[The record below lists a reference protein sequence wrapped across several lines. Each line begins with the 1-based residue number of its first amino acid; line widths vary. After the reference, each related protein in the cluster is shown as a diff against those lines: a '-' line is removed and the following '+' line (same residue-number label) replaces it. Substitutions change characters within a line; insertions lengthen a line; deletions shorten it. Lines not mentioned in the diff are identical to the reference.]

1 MSLLRQGRAVVS
13 ALHRLAIADRR
24 ASLTAI
30 TQHLNNACTQSIGC
44 SCNNCRWQQRT
55 LSTHRSF
62 SAARGFWASSAASK
76 EGKEAKPKDAAD
88 SPDAA
93 TAEKSESPSKPSSGA
108 QSEEAVEEE
117 TAAAAEGSEELRAQL
132 DAAKAAEVKL
142 TEQASHHALVQP
154 CRLALHTMAQ
164 YRYMAITSLS

>member
-154 CRLALHTMAQ
+154 CRLAHTMTQ
-164 YRYMAITSLS
+164 YMANTC